1 MQFFLDAAARRRR
14 RREIGMARP
23 LLPLDDAA
31 VTAVVM
37 KTNDKNNSNIQR
49 RSRSATTALTSLT
62 TPLTTETLTTTTIS
76 ANTAKTCINNNTID
90 MPKTEKISLRLTT
103 ASPSKL
109 PSPIKNQPI
118 ITPVANTIT
127 KPKTVPTLK
136 PTEAV
141 VDVLQKLNNEIK
153 SIDLISKAPKPITS
167 NKEFEEKFNKLILE
181 CDKKIES
188 LTPIRDLTPQQQQQL
203 QLQKQ
208 QQQTSTTMASTS
220 TASNDSGLS
229 ATVLAPTST
238 TTTLVIDAPKVSHET
253 PNEMLVALK
262 DNISMPST
270 IISPVKLQ
278 RKSSVESSLS
288 ANPTS
293 LAHPQNHIVSILK
306 KKDPNESSSSSNS
319 SPVTF
324 SSSVV
329 DTPTRTSARQGIL
342 KKRSSLDESRY
353 SRSQSPDE
361 RGILVKNHRRN
372 SLEEIQHSHG
382 ILKQSSY
389 ESVTIPSNTDIP
401 HGILKKKETPTQLD
415 HLKHVS
421 IVEAVNI
428 AAAELNNGFSSGN
441 VGVGGTGNSSGSTPR
456 PILKKKY
463 STDADEMIRPILK
476 SSRKSSREESLAS
489 DCDGEGGIRP
499 ILKSHSPSRKYS
511 QSEEEAIAHDKSMRR
526 KRSKSLEI
534 SGVSVTERI
543 RNMEQKLLNCGTVS
557 KDFW

>member
-1 MQFFLDAAARRRR
+1 
-14 RREIGMARP
+14 MARP
-23 LLPLDDAA
+23 LLPADDLAA
-31 VTAVVM
+31 SAIVM
-37 KTNDKNNSNIQR
+37 KANDKNNSNIQR
-49 RSRSATTALTSLT
+49 RSRSATTKLSSVSPPLTSSVT
-62 TPLTTETLTTTTIS
+62 S
-76 ANTAKTCINNNTID
+76 SVTCVNNNKID
-90 MPKTEKISLRLTT
+90 LPKLEKISLRQLT
-103 ASPSKL
+103 ASPSKKS
-109 PSPIKNQPI
+109 SPNETQPI
-118 ITPVANTIT
+118 APVVTITPKLIPTT
-127 KPKTVPTLK
+127 KQS
-136 PTEAV
+136 EAV

-188 LTPIRDLTPQQQQQL
+188 LTPIRDLTPQQQQQ
-203 QLQKQ
+203 QSI
-208 QQQTSTTMASTS
+208 TSTTPTAMSDSGASTTFSSLTSNATTSS
-220 TASNDSGLS
+220 TI
-229 ATVLAPTST
+229 V
-238 TTTLVIDAPKVSHET
+238 PKVSNET
-253 PNEMLVALK
+253 SNEILVGLK

-278 RKSSVESSLS
+278 RKSSVESTFSNHS
-288 ANPTS
+288 MY
-293 LAHPQNHIVSILK
+293 PQNHIVSILK

-342 KKRSSLDESRY
+342 KKRSSLDESRF

-389 ESVTIPSNTDIP
+389 ESVTLPSNPDIP
-401 HGILKKKETPTQLD
+401 HGILKKKETPTPLD
-415 HLKHVS
+415 QPKHVS
-421 IVEAVNI
+421 IVEAVSI
-428 AAAELNNGFSSGN
+428 AAAELNNGCGSGSVGG
-441 VGVGGTGNSSGSTPR
+441 VGVCGSSSSASTPR

-463 STDADEMIRPILK
+463 SSDADEMIRPILK

-489 DCDGEGGIRP
+489 DCDGEGIRP

-511 QSEEEAIAHDKSMRR
+511 QTDEDAIANEKSMRR
-526 KRSKSLEI
+526 RRSKSLEI

-543 RNMEQKLLNCGTVS
+543 RNMEQKLLNCGTVP